1 MVAASANSNASV
13 RVCPH
18 FAPSLLAEPHAC
30 ISQLIYILDIKI
42 PYIIVWTGAILQ
54 LKSDF
59 LSYYILVNNFF
70 YNLIN
75 TSLKS

>member
-1 MVAASANSNASV
+1 MV
-13 RVCPH
+13 
-18 FAPSLLAEPHAC
+18 L
-30 ISQLIYILDIKI
+30 KI